1 MKILALGALWV
12 PYIRNN
18 WFDAVRHVFGAH
30 VLCVNVG
37 PLLVKRKYSGSLEGY
52 HCAYI
57 YDLLRRGEFDYL
69 FFYQDWISEDFPEA
83 FFDKVRLAGVRTVA
97 FYPDDEPEHWYARN
111 LRYDHHF
118 DLVASH
124 SSRGTARRSQS
135 GAGERAMYLPW
146 GYNRRDFYPVPES
159 NKCYDVVFIGKHKV
173 NDARGKVH
181 VEDGEQREQV
191 LVALAE
197 ACATRG
203 WTFRIFGF
211 GWDQHPKLKQYYGGI
226 PSQEE
231 MLVIYHQTKVV
242 FNPAWSSDGS
252 PGGVQTKLRHFEV
265 PGCGA
270 FQITNENM
278 ELAELFI
285 PDKEIV
291 FYLTIDDLLE
301 KIEKYVGD
309 DDSREQIAEAGH
321 ARALREHTL
330 DHRVR
335 ALFRHVQHLFPCPA
349 YGFELPARVKS
360 LKIKDLTALVEL
372 SEELDRDES
381 RLGDAQWVHVIAG
394 SFLNVTLD
402 YAALEPFFL
411 SAPNEI
417 LGIDTFIN
425 FAGLAANPLQPK
437 LIENGSFLLSGEVSL
452 LNFNF
457 PLLEEQG
464 GYFLG
469 SHSGDIGWLL
479 VNYLAPRN
487 RLREL
492 LKTFALGTPKDI
504 QQLNPLHTG
513 RVVTEILLQVPLG
526 NPNGIGIRGEEYAR
540 RLSRLLPRFVVWGWR
555 VVIFGISGMGQ
566 VTLELAE
573 NTPGLELQAIVDQS
587 LKVVSFNGIP
597 VVAAEHLADLRPDV
611 IIITAGASGAS
622 IYSSIAHLEASTCI
636 LPLFDLDHPVW
647 RVVCG

>member
-1 MKILALGALWV
+1 
-12 PYIRNN
+12 
-18 WFDAVRHVFGAH
+18 
-30 VLCVNVG
+30 
-37 PLLVKRKYSGSLEGY
+37 
-52 HCAYI
+52 
-57 YDLLRRGEFDYL
+57 
-69 FFYQDWISEDFPEA
+69 
-83 FFDKVRLAGVRTVA
+83 
-97 FYPDDEPEHWYARN
+97 
-111 LRYDHHF
+111 
-118 DLVASH
+118 
-124 SSRGTARRSQS
+124 
-135 GAGERAMYLPW
+135 
-146 GYNRRDFYPVPES
+146 
-159 NKCYDVVFIGKHKV
+159 
-173 NDARGKVH
+173 
-181 VEDGEQREQV
+181 
-191 LVALAE
+191 
-197 ACATRG
+197 
-203 WTFRIFGF
+203 
-211 GWDQHPKLKQYYGGI
+211 
-226 PSQEE
+226 
-231 MLVIYHQTKVV
+231 
-242 FNPAWSSDGS
+242 
-252 PGGVQTKLRHFEV
+252 
-265 PGCGA
+265 
-270 FQITNENM
+270 
-278 ELAELFI
+278 
-285 PDKEIV
+285 
-291 FYLTIDDLLE
+291 
-301 KIEKYVGD
+301 
-309 DDSREQIAEAGH
+309 
-321 ARALREHTL
+321 
-330 DHRVR
+330 
-335 ALFRHVQHLFPCPA
+335 
-349 YGFELPARVKS
+349 
-360 LKIKDLTALVEL
+360 
-372 SEELDRDES
+372 
-381 RLGDAQWVHVIAG
+381 
-394 SFLNVTLD
+394 
-402 YAALEPFFL
+402 
-411 SAPNEI
+411 
-417 LGIDTFIN
+417 
-425 FAGLAANPLQPK
+425 
-437 LIENGSFLLSGEVSL
+437 